1 MAPMEHPHGIRNED
15 GIGRK
20 RFAVVLVRPENFENV
35 GLAARAM
42 KNTGFSDL
50 RCVGID
56 AIGPEAYRT
65 AVHAETLLDRAKIYP
80 DLGTATKS
88 LHLVFASTARSRKT
102 FSIVTFLE
110 MVEIALGYPRDAG
123 IGLLFGNERDGAHV
137 GGDGFGQ
144 LRFFHSPG
152 FETTVLQPGFRRS
165 PDSFFPFRTVP
176 WSGYP
181 AGQGEAAFP
190 REVQEDCIRVVL
202 MKLEKN
208 GFIHG
213 ENKAHVTEM
222 VQDIFGRIGLTDK
235 DRRFL
240 MAVFNK
246 GLE

>member
-1 MAPMEHPHGIRNED
+1 MAPMEHPHGIREED

-35 GLAARAM
+35 GLTARAM
-42 KNTGFSDL
+42 RNTGFSDL

-56 AIGPEAYRT
+56 AFGPEAYRT

-80 DLGTATKS
+80 DLGAATKS

-102 FSIVTFLE
+102 FSIVTFAE

-123 IGLLFGNERDGAHV
+123 IGLLFGNERTGLTSEEMGSANYVFSIPQASRQPSFNLASAVLLTLFSLFERSLGPDT
-137 GGDGFGQ
+137 
-144 LRFFHSPG
+144 RPG
-152 FETTVLQPGFRRS
+152 REKPLS
-165 PDSFFPFRTVP
+165 
-176 WSGYP
+176 
-181 AGQGEAAFP
+181 

-208 GFIHG
+208 GFIYG
-213 ENKAHVTEM
+213 DNKAHVTEM